1 MNQTLIVTD
10 SASDVPAELEARYG
24 IRILPFSIVVDG
36 KSYVERKD
44 FTPAEFYQMMLS
56 AHDLPTHAQITPME
70 FVEVYRQAEED
81 GYQSVI
87 YISINSHGSGT
98 FNSARLAI
106 DTYKEENPES
116 KLQVYCVDSLSYTL
130 GYGYMAVE
138 AAKKAEKGTP
148 APEIVQY
155 CEDWAKKSTIY
166 FTPFTLEYVRKSGRV
181 SCAAAFVG
189 GLMGLKPLI
198 TWENGDSKTLQ
209 KLRGEKAVIPAL
221 VQMATANMVPKT
233 DYCIVSGLRPEVAE
247 QLAAEMEKAVGYPPA
262 LMTPA
267 SPVIA
272 INAVEKQVFR
282 QDNIGTACLPAV
294 DTCSDQGIFSAVHA
308 DGKNVI

>member
-98 FNSARLAI
+98 FNSARVAI

-130 GYGYMAVE
+130 GYGYMAIE

-272 INAVEKQVFR
+272 INAGPDLV
-282 QDNIGTACLPAV
+282 AV
-294 DTCSDQGIFSAVHA
+294 CIRDRN
-308 DGKNVI
+308 K

>member
-98 FNSARLAI
+98 FNSARVAI

-189 GLMGLKPLI
+189 ELMGLKPLI
-198 TWENGDSKTLQ
+198 SFEEGEAVIFGKV
-209 KLRGEKAVIPAL
+209 RGEKAVVPAL
-221 VQMATANMVPKT
+221 VKKT
-233 DYCIVSGLRPEVAE
+233 RQEIIPHTPYVILYGSAPEYGE
-247 QLAAEMEKAVGYPPA
+247 QLAAELEKELGYPCEMKAPIGA
-262 LMTPA
+262 A
-267 SPVIA
+267 IS
-272 INAVEKQVFR
+272 INAGPKVAAVVFR
-282 QDNIGTACLPAV
+282 GRPR
-294 DTCSDQGIFSAVHA
+294 H
-308 DGKNVI
+308 

>member
-1 MNQTLIVTD
+1 
-10 SASDVPAELEARYG
+10 
-24 IRILPFSIVVDG
+24 
-36 KSYVERKD
+36 
-44 FTPAEFYQMMLS
+44 
-56 AHDLPTHAQITPME
+56 
-70 FVEVYRQAEED
+70 
-81 GYQSVI
+81 
-87 YISINSHGSGT
+87 
-98 FNSARLAI
+98 
-106 DTYKEENPES
+106 
-116 KLQVYCVDSLSYTL
+116 
-130 GYGYMAVE
+130 MAVE

-233 DYCIVSGLRPEVAE
+233 DYCIVSGLRPEVAK

-272 INAVEKQVFR
+272 INAGPDLV
-282 QDNIGTACLPAV
+282 AV
-294 DTCSDQGIFSAVHA
+294 CIRDRN
-308 DGKNVI
+308 K

>member
-98 FNSARLAI
+98 FNSARVAI

-189 GLMGLKPLI
+189 GLMG
-198 TWENGDSKTLQ
+198 
-209 KLRGEKAVIPAL
+209 
-221 VQMATANMVPKT
+221 
-233 DYCIVSGLRPEVAE
+233 
-247 QLAAEMEKAVGYPPA
+247 
-262 LMTPA
+262 
-267 SPVIA
+267 
-272 INAVEKQVFR
+272 
-282 QDNIGTACLPAV
+282 
-294 DTCSDQGIFSAVHA
+294 
-308 DGKNVI
+308 